1 MRRCTTFALAA
12 AIAAGLTAWAGADL
26 KPGDK
31 APAIKVAKWFRGTPV
46 TRFEPGEVSV
56 VEFWAT
62 WCGPCRV
69 RIPHLTELAH
79 KYRGKVTFAGISVW
93 ERDEAYLEKVAKFVD
108 EMGDK
113 MDYNVAADDKAGT
126 MAKTWMTAA
135 GERGIPSAF
144 VVDRKGVIAWIG
156 HPMSDLGPTLDKVLA
171 GRWSVA
177 SFKAARIRERA
188 GEEAQARLNNQMTPL
203 MRQGKYAEALRL
215 LDAAIAKDKSQE
227 RNFAVGRFTILSRI
241 DEARAQTYALDAA
254 RRFYAKEPM
263 PLNQFAWM
271 IVMPNSQFKKPN
283 YKVGLQIAQMAANAS
298 NNADPDILDTLA
310 LAQYRQGQKAVA
322 VKTQTRAVALARKL
336 NRPAQSIEEMQGRL
350 KQFQQ
355 GR

>member
-1 MRRCTTFALAA
+1 MQKNSWWHWLILAA
-12 AIAAGLTAWAGADL
+12 AVIGSIIVVNPPLDTKDDQGRTIRPGKIKFGLDL
-26 KPGDK
+26 QGGTSFT
-31 APAIKVAKWFRGTPV
+31 VAV
-46 TRFEPGEVSV
+46 D
-56 VEFWAT
+56 
-62 WCGPCRV
+62 
-69 RIPHLTELAH
+69 
-79 KYRGKVTFAGISVW
+79 
-93 ERDEAYLEKVAKFVD
+93 RDEL
-108 EMGDK
+108 
-113 MDYNVAADDKAGT
+113 
-126 MAKTWMTAA
+126 
-135 GERGIPSAF
+135 RS
-144 VVDRKGVIAWIG
+144 R
-156 HPMSDLGPTLDKVLA
+156 L
-171 GRWSVA
+171 
-177 SFKAARIRERA
+177 RERSPD
-188 GEEAQARLNNQMTPL
+188 MTDE
-203 MRQGKYAEALRL
+203 QI
-215 LDAAIAKDKSQE
+215 DAAIAKDKSQE